1 MILLTI
7 LGIIGAVVILGVAS
21 IAMLPSIVGALV
33 PTVAA
38 IVASWVVYRL
48 VRKGLKKVK
57 KWTE

>member
-38 IVASWVVYRL
+38 IVAGWVVYRL